1 MTLLTRVEH
10 PRAGRSHPV
19 ARVPAATA
27 VRVPEPAPPSVDESD
42 QRVVNGRVF
51 AVQRGGAVVVG
62 LVLLV
67 FGLLGLTSGV
77 PFLSTRGEQVL
88 GLSSNGFL
96 STISVVVAAVLVGAA
111 LRSPRVASSVMIVLG
126 LLFLISALANMAVL
140 RTSLN
145 ILAFRMSNVVFSVVV
160 GLLLLVLGC
169 YGRVSGNLPADS
181 PYAHPTT
188 GTEDDGPEDF
198 PSTPE
203 EVAAEAAM
211 RAAEIAGV
219 ERRASADQRRRVE
232 AMSRVITRQDR
243 RRVWMS
249 FDR

>member
-1 MTLLTRVEH
+1 
-10 PRAGRSHPV
+10 
-19 ARVPAATA
+19 
-27 VRVPEPAPPSVDESD
+27 VDESD

-77 PFLSTRGEQVL
+77 PFLSTRGEHVL

-96 STISVVVAAVLVGAA
+96 STISVVVAAVLLGAA

-126 LLFLISALANMAVL
+126 LLFLISALANLAVL

-181 PYAHPTT
+181 PYARPHPTAF
-188 GTEDDGPEDF
+188 EPPDL

-203 EVAAEAAM
+203 DVATEAAM
-211 RAAEIAGV
+211 RAAEIAVV
-219 ERRASADQRRRVE
+219 EHRATEDQRRRVR
-232 AMSRVITRQDR
+232 AMSLVHRREDR
-243 RRVWMS
+243 RRVWME
-249 FDR
+249 FDRPTDTSSGSRAA